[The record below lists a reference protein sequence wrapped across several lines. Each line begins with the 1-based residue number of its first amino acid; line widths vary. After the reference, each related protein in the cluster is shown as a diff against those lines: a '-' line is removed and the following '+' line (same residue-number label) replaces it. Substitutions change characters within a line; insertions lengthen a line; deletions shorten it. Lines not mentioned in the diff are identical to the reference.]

1 MPLSKKRN
9 RERMRLKRGSKASE
23 PVVLPRRL
31 VRALRAAGIDPE
43 KVSASPAVSEEAF
56 KDLLRT
62 LDAKE
67 QRIAW
72 QSSGIK
78 LLHSDVATLKA
89 TVSMLQVQL
98 QQGDGSR
105 LTQLEAD
112 LALLTAQLRDVAV

>member
-1 MPLSKKRN
+1 MNVPHQL
-9 RERMRLKRGSKASE
+9 LAVA
-23 PVVLPRRL
+23 VVEIN
-31 VRALRAAGIDPE
+31 AAD
-43 KVSASPAVSEEAF
+43 A
-56 KDLLRT
+56 
-62 LDAKE
+62 AKE

-78 LLHSDVATLKA
+78 LLHGDVATLHA